1 MPFRNSTIN
10 RLKTNALFHRNV
22 RCPACYLL
30 DFGHFQGFLALLTR
44 SEQNTGATAL
54 QKYLSAA
61 DVNVGETGVRL
72 VLSRY

>member
-1 MPFRNSTIN
+1 
-10 RLKTNALFHRNV
+10 
-22 RCPACYLL
+22 L